1 MVDAEKRSLYH
12 SGLVLVTF
20 MSLLLVVDF
29 LMRFLNLRSS
39 LSGLDLFDQTL
50 VTTVNNIQT
59 KITWLRGSLVLGII
73 GLSLLK
79 TKEFGAKNSWSRIGY
94 LMLAIILIIIF
105 LRGYSNSRYYN
116 LIIYPV
122 VFIELFF
129 VIPKGVQSIFSFGKS
144 SDSSL
149 EKVSGKDEEFSFS
162 FHTDKGQLN
171 LLDARTATFIE
182 GSAKAGKTASL
193 IIPIIVQS
201 IENGFAGLIY
211 DYEGDLREEGS
222 GLLSRTAYSAVKKS
236 QGKVNFAIINF
247 TDLSR
252 TVRCNPLS
260 SQYVSSYN
268 HAVELATVI
277 MYNINR
283 NWSKHKDF
291 WAENAIAAYAATIWY
306 FRRNH
311 PRYCTIPHI
320 TEFLL
325 KDFRKVLRVLQTDE
339 DVAPYIRPILAAL
352 DRDASG
358 QIAGAE
364 SSTQFLLSR
373 MRSPEVYYVF
383 NPDPDQEFDLDIT
396 NKENPVILSI
406 CNSPELQNALAPAI
420 GAIIQVCKVQMNKLG
435 KQKSIFLFDE
445 MPTIYVDKADKIPAE
460 ARKKQ
465 VCTFFAVQAY
475 EQLVRDYGIQ
485 NAGVIR
491 NACGNL
497 FTGVSSVDSAEM
509 ISKMM
514 GDNKQEDY
522 SLTSSDSGQSITQS
536 LKTERVLKASEVAG
550 QDTGHFSGR
559 ILGGKPPFFSA
570 QFRYKE
576 YPSDEIPHF
585 NFPVLMDDFDSQQ
598 MILRLMVRENYQQVI
613 QDINELVTNYESK
626 LNLDEHED

>member
-1 MVDAEKRSLYH
+1 MVDSEKRSLYH
-12 SGLVLVTF
+12 SGLALVVF

-29 LMRFLNLRSS
+29 LMRFVNLRSS
-39 LSGLDLFDQTL
+39 LSGLDFFDQTL
-50 VTTVNNIQT
+50 VSTVHNIQS

-79 TKEFGAKNSWSRIGY
+79 TKEFGGKNYWSRFG
-94 LMLAIILIIIF
+94 LILLSLITIFIF
-105 LRGYSNSRYYN
+105 LRGYSDKRFYN
-116 LIIYPV
+116 FIIYPV
-122 VFIELFF
+122 VFIELFWM
-129 VIPKGVQSIFSFGKS
+129 IPKGVQSVFSFGKRTGNA
-144 SDSSL
+144 L
-149 EKVSGKDEEFSFS
+149 EKLSDRDDEFTFSFQ
-162 FHTDKGQLN
+162 TQKGVLN

-193 IIPIIVQS
+193 IIPIIVQA
-201 IENGFAGLIY
+201 IENNFAGLIY

-222 GLLSRTAYSAVKKS
+222 GLLSRTAYSACKKYK
-236 QGKVNFAIINF
+236 GKVRFAIINF

-260 SQYVSSYN
+260 SRYVSSYN
-268 HAVELATVI
+268 HAVEMATVI

-364 SSTQFLLSR
+364 SSTQFPLSR

-396 NKENPVILSI
+396 NKETPVMLSI

-559 ILGGKPPFFSA
+559 ILGGKPPFFST
-570 QFRYKE
+570 QFRYRE
-576 YPSDEIPHF
+576 YPADEVPHF
-585 NFPVLMDDFDSQQ
+585 NFPVLMGDLDSQE
-598 MILRLMVRENYQQVI
+598 MILRLMVRENYQQII
-613 QDINELVTNYESK
+613 QDINDLVTNYESK
-626 LNLDEHED
+626 LNLDEQED

>member
-1 MVDAEKRSLYH
+1 
-12 SGLVLVTF
+12 

-29 LMRFLNLRSS
+29 LMRFVNLRSS
-39 LSGLDLFDQTL
+39 LSGLDFFDQAM
-50 VTTVNNIQT
+50 VSTVANIQS

-79 TKEFGAKNSWSRIGY
+79 TKEFGGKNYWSRFGY
-94 LMLAIILIIIF
+94 LLLSLITIFIF
-105 LRGYSNSRYYN
+105 LKGYSGSRFYN
-116 LIIYPV
+116 FIIYPV
-122 VFIELFF
+122 AFIELFW
-129 VIPKGVQSIFSFGKS
+129 VIPKGVRSVFSFGKRTGNA
-144 SDSSL
+144 L
-149 EKVSGKDEEFSFS
+149 EKLSDRDEEFTFS
-162 FHTDKGQLN
+162 FQTQKGVLN

-193 IIPIIVQS
+193 IIPIIVQA
-201 IENGFAGLIY
+201 IENNFAGLIY
-211 DYEGDLREEGS
+211 DYEGDLREEGA
-222 GLLSRTAYSAVKKS
+222 GLLSRTAYSACKKYN
-236 QGKVNFAIINF
+236 GKVRFAIINF

-260 SQYVSSYN
+260 SRYVSSYN
-268 HAVELATVI
+268 HAVEMATVI

-352 DRDASG
+352 ERDASG

-364 SSTQFLLSR
+364 SSTQFPLSR

-383 NPDPDQEFDLDIT
+383 NPDQDQEFDLDIT
-396 NKENPVILSI
+396 NRENPVMLSI

-485 NAGVIR
+485 NASVIR

-536 LKTERVLKASEVAG
+536 LKTERILKASEVAG

-559 ILGGKPPFFSA
+559 ILGGKPPFFST

-576 YPSDEIPHF
+576 YPAEEIPHF
-585 NFPVLMDDFDSQQ
+585 NFPVLLSDLDSQE

-613 QDINELVTNYESK
+613 LDINDLVTNYESR
-626 LNLDEHED
+626 LNLDEQDD

>member
-1 MVDAEKRSLYH
+1 MVDSEKRSLYH
-12 SGLVLVTF
+12 SGLALATF
-20 MSLLLVVDF
+20 MSLLLVMDF

-39 LSGLDLFDQTL
+39 LSGLDFFDQAL
-50 VTTVNNIQT
+50 VTTVNNIQS
-59 KITWLRGSLVLGII
+59 KITWLRGTLVLGII

-79 TKEFGAKNSWSRIGY
+79 TKEFGDKSIWSRVGY
-94 LMLAIILIIIF
+94 LMLAMVLIIIF
-105 LRGYSNSRYYN
+105 LRGYANSRYYN
-116 LIIYPV
+116 LILYPV

-129 VIPKGVQSIFSFGKS
+129 LIPKGVQSIFSFGKS

-149 EKVSGKDEEFSFS
+149 EKVSTKDDEFTFSFP
-162 FHTDKGQLN
+162 TDKGQLN

-193 IIPIIVQS
+193 IIPIIVQA

-222 GLLSRTAYSAVKKS
+222 GLLSRTAYLACKKAN
-236 QGKVNFAIINF
+236 GKVNFAIINF

-260 SQYVSSYN
+260 SRYVSSYN

-364 SSTQFLLSR
+364 SSTQFPLSR

-396 NKENPVILSI
+396 NKENPVMLSI

-420 GAIIQVCKVQMNKLG
+420 GAIIQICKVQMNKLS

-509 ISKMM
+509 ISRMM

-536 LKTERVLKASEVAG
+536 LKTERVLKASQIAG

-576 YPSDEIPHF
+576 YPAEEIPHF
-585 NFPVLMDDFDSQQ
+585 NFPVLMGDHDSQE

-626 LNLDEHED
+626 LNLDE